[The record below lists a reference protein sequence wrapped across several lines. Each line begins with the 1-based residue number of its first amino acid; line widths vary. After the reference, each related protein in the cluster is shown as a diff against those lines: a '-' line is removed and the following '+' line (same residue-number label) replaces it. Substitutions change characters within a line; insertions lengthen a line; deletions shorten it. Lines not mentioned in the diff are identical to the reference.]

1 VTIDASQNEELP
13 MSATLIEHFSDLKDP
28 RDDKNKKHQLMD
40 IVFLVIAGVIS
51 GAEGWEA
58 IETFGEEKLEWLRKY
73 FLFAN
78 GGPSHDCIRMVMISL
93 SPKAL
98 QGCFARWMQAMVE
111 VANGEVVAI
120 DGQTLRRSF
129 DRAEGLG
136 AIHRVSAWAKR
147 NGVSLGQVKTDE
159 KSNEIT
165 AIPALLA
172 LLELRGCIVTLDA
185 MGCQREIAEKIRE
198 QGADYVLAVK
208 KNQKE
213 LHQALED
220 YFETAEGAGYRAV
233 PLERLEEVDSGHG
246 RVEVRRYQLVP
257 DLRTLPKPEQWKDLQ
272 GIARVEGERHLGDR
286 VSTEVRYYITSF
298 GQDVGRL
305 AEAVRGHWGIENSLH
320 WVLDVTFQEDDSR
333 LRSGYGAE
341 NFAVIR
347 HIALNLLKREP
358 SKGSLKRKRY
368 KAALSNEFRSNVL
381 FPQ

>member
-1 VTIDASQNEELP
+1 MT
-13 MSATLIEHFSDLKDP
+13 ATFMEHFSDLKDP

-40 IVFLVIAGVIS
+40 ILFLVIAAVIS

-58 IETFGEEKLEWLRKY
+58 IEAFGEEKLEWLRKY
-73 FLFAN
+73 FPFAN
-78 GGPSHDCIRMVMISL
+78 GVPSHDCIRMVMISL

-98 QGCFARWMQAMVE
+98 QGCFARWMQAVVE
-111 VANGEVVAI
+111 VAKGEVVAI
-120 DGQTLRRSF
+120 DGKTIRRSF
-129 DRAEGLG
+129 DQAEGLG
-136 AIHRVSAWAKR
+136 AIHMVSAWAKR

-165 AIPALLA
+165 AIPALLK
-172 LLELRGCIVTLDA
+172 LLELRGCIVTIDA
-185 MGCQREIAEKIRE
+185 MGCQRAIAEQIRA

-208 KNQKE
+208 ANQKE
-213 LHQALED
+213 LHEALED
-220 YFETAEGAGYRAV
+220 YFETAQQAGYRAV
-233 PLERLEEVDSGHG
+233 PLERWEEIDSGHG

-257 DLRTLPKPEQWKDLQ
+257 DLSTLPKPEQWKDLQ
-272 GIARVEGERHLGDR
+272 GIARVECERHVGDQI
-286 VSTEVRYYITSF
+286 SSEVRYYITSL

-320 WVLDVTFQEDDSR
+320 WVLDVTFREDDSR

-368 KAALSNEFRSNVL
+368 KAALSNEFRNFSISRGN
-381 FPQ
+381 FIETKPQHIEK

>member
-1 VTIDASQNEELP
+1 MLYKEELP
-13 MSATLIEHFSDLKDP
+13 MTATFMEHFSDLKDP

-40 IVFLVIAGVIS
+40 ILFLVIAAVIS

-58 IETFGEEKLEWLRKY
+58 IEAFGQEKLNWLRKY
-73 FLFAN
+73 FPFAN
-78 GGPSHDCIRMVMISL
+78 GVPSHDCIRMVMISL

-98 QGCFARWMQAMVE
+98 QGCFVRWMQAVVE
-111 VANGEVVAI
+111 VAQGEVVAI
-120 DGQTLRRSF
+120 DGKPIRRSF
-129 DRAEGLG
+129 ERAGGLG
-136 AIHRVSAWAKR
+136 PIHMVSAWAKG

-165 AIPALLA
+165 AIPALLG
-172 LLELRGCIVTLDA
+172 LLELRGCIVTIDA

-208 KNQKE
+208 ANQKE
-213 LHQALED
+213 LHEAMED
-220 YFETAEGAGYRAV
+220 YFETAQQADYRAV
-233 PLERLEEVDSGHG
+233 TLERVEEVDSGHG
-246 RVEVRRYQLVP
+246 RVEVRHYELVG
-257 DLRTLPKPEQWKDLQ
+257 DLSTLPKPEQWKDLQ
-272 GIARVEGERHLGDR
+272 GIARVECERHMDGQ
-286 VSTEVRYYITSF
+286 VSSEVRYYITSF
-298 GQDVGRL
+298 GQKVGRL

-320 WVLDVTFQEDDSR
+320 WVLDVSFREDDSR
-333 LRSGYGAE
+333 LRTGYGAE

-358 SKGSLKRKRY
+358 STGSLKRKRY

>member
-1 VTIDASQNEELP
+1 MT
-13 MSATLIEHFSDLKDP
+13 ATFMEHFSDLKDP

-40 IVFLVIAGVIS
+40 ILFLVIAAVIS

-58 IETFGEEKLEWLRKY
+58 IEAFGEEKLEWLRKY
-73 FLFAN
+73 FPFAN
-78 GGPSHDCIRMVMISL
+78 GVPSHDCIRMVMISL

-98 QGCFARWMQAMVE
+98 QGCFARWMQAVVE
-111 VANGEVVAI
+111 VAKGEVVAI
-120 DGQTLRRSF
+120 DGKTIRRSF
-129 DRAEGLG
+129 DQAEGLG
-136 AIHRVSAWAKR
+136 AIHMVSAWAKR

-165 AIPALLA
+165 AIPALLK
-172 LLELRGCIVTLDA
+172 LLELRGCIVTIDA
-185 MGCQREIAEKIRE
+185 MGCQRAIAEQIRA

-208 KNQKE
+208 ANQKE
-213 LHQALED
+213 LHEALED
-220 YFETAEGAGYRAV
+220 YFETAQQAGYRAV
-233 PLERLEEVDSGHG
+233 PLERWEEIDSGHG

-257 DLRTLPKPEQWKDLQ
+257 DLSTLPKPEQWKDLQ
-272 GIARVEGERHLGDR
+272 GIARVECERHVGDQI
-286 VSTEVRYYITSF
+286 SSEVRYYITSL

-320 WVLDVTFQEDDSR
+320 WVLDVTFREDDSR

-368 KAALSNEFRSNVL
+368 KAALSNEFRTFSIRRGVQRL
-381 FPQ
+381 GAARC

>member
-1 VTIDASQNEELP
+1 MLHEEELP
-13 MSATLIEHFSDLKDP
+13 MTATFMEHFSDLEDP

-40 IVFLVIAGVIS
+40 ILFLVIAAVIS

-73 FLFAN
+73 FPFAN
-78 GGPSHDCIRMVMISL
+78 GVPSHDCIRMVMISL

-98 QGCFARWMQAMVE
+98 QGCFARWMQAVVE

-120 DGQTLRRSF
+120 DGKTLRRSF
-129 DRAEGLG
+129 ERAEGLG
-136 AIHRVSAWAKR
+136 AIQMVSAWAKR

-213 LHQALED
+213 LHQAIED

-257 DLRTLPKPEQWKDLQ
+257 DLSTLPKPEQWKDLQ
-272 GIARVEGERHLGDR
+272 GVARVEGERHLGDR

-320 WVLDVTFQEDDSR
+320 WVLDVTFREDDSR
-333 LRSGYGAE
+333 LRAGYGAE

-368 KAALSNEFRSNVL
+368 KAALNNEFRSNVL

>member
-1 VTIDASQNEELP
+1 LTLYKKEELP
-13 MSATLIEHFSDLKDP
+13 MTATFIEHFSDLKDP
-28 RDDKNKKHQLMD
+28 RDDKNQKHQLMD
-40 IVFLVIAGVIS
+40 IVFLVIAAVIR

-58 IETFGEEKLEWLRKY
+58 IETFGEEKLDWLRKY
-73 FLFAN
+73 FPFAN
-78 GGPSHDCIRMVMISL
+78 GVPSHDCIRMVMISL

-98 QGCFARWMQAMVE
+98 QGCFARWMQALVE
-111 VANGEVVAI
+111 VAKGEVVAI
-120 DGQTLRRSF
+120 DGKTIRRSF
-129 DRAEGLG
+129 DRAGGLR
-136 AIHRVSAWAKR
+136 AIHMVSAWAKR

-165 AIPALLA
+165 AIPALLGF
-172 LLELRGCIVTLDA
+172 LELRGCIVTIDA

-213 LHQALED
+213 LHQAIED
-220 YFETAEGAGYRAV
+220 YFETAQQAGYRAV

-320 WVLDVTFQEDDSR
+320 WVLDVTFREDDSR
-333 LRSGYGAE
+333 LRAGYGAE
-341 NFAVIR
+341 NFAVIP

-358 SKGSLKRKRY
+358 SKASLKRKRY

>member
-1 VTIDASQNEELP
+1 MLHEEELP
-13 MSATLIEHFSDLKDP
+13 MTATFMEHFSDLKDP

-40 IVFLVIAGVIS
+40 ILFLVIAAVIS

-73 FLFAN
+73 FPFAN
-78 GGPSHDCIRMVMISL
+78 GVPSHDCIRMVLISL

-98 QGCFARWMQAMVE
+98 QGCFARWMQAVVE

-120 DGQTLRRSF
+120 DGKTLRRSF
-129 DRAEGLG
+129 ERAEGLG
-136 AIHRVSAWAKR
+136 AIQMVSAWAKR

-213 LHQALED
+213 LHQAIED

-233 PLERLEEVDSGHG
+233 PLERLEEVDSAHG

-257 DLRTLPKPEQWKDLQ
+257 DLRTLPKAEQWKDLQ

-320 WVLDVTFQEDDSR
+320 WVLDVTFREDDSR
-333 LRSGYGAE
+333 LRAGYGAE

-368 KAALSNEFRSNVL
+368 KAALNNEFRSNVL

>member
-13 MSATLIEHFSDLKDP
+13 MSATFIDHFSDLKDP

-40 IVFLVIAGVIS
+40 IVFLVIAAVIS

-73 FLFAN
+73 FPFAN
-78 GGPSHDCIRMVMISL
+78 GVPSHDCIRMVMISL

-120 DGQTLRRSF
+120 DGKTLRRSF

-136 AIHRVSAWAKR
+136 AIHMVGAWAKG

-159 KSNEIT
+159 KSHEIT
-165 AIPALLA
+165 AIPALVA

-185 MGCQREIAEKIRE
+185 MGGQREIAEKIRE

-213 LHQALED
+213 LHQAIED

-298 GQDVGRL
+298 GQDVGGL

-320 WVLDVTFQEDDSR
+320 WVRDVTFQEDDSR

-358 SKGSLKRKRY
+358 SKVSLKRKRY
-368 KAALSNEFRSNVL
+368 KAALSNEFRI
-381 FPQ
+381 

>member
-13 MSATLIEHFSDLKDP
+13 MSATFIEHFSDLKDP

-73 FLFAN
+73 FPFAN
-78 GGPSHDCIRMVMISL
+78 GVPSHDCIRMVMISL

-120 DGQTLRRSF
+120 DGKTLRRSF

-136 AIHRVSAWAKR
+136 AIQMVSAWAKR

>member
-1 VTIDASQNEELP
+1 MT
-13 MSATLIEHFSDLKDP
+13 ATFMEHFSDLKDP
-28 RDDKNKKHQLMD
+28 RDDKNKKHQLID
-40 IVFLVIAGVIS
+40 ILFLVIAAVLS

-58 IETFGEEKLEWLRKY
+58 IETFGKEKLEWLRKY
-73 FLFAN
+73 FPFAN
-78 GGPSHDCIRMVMISL
+78 GVPSHDCIRMVLISL

-98 QGCFARWMQAMVE
+98 QACFARWVQAVVE

-120 DGQTLRRSF
+120 DGKTIRRSF

-136 AIHRVSAWAKR
+136 PIHMVSAWAKG
-147 NGVSLGQVKTDE
+147 NGVCLGQVKTEE
-159 KSNEIT
+159 KSNEIP
-165 AIPALLA
+165 AIPALLG
-172 LLELRGCIVTLDA
+172 LLELHSCIVTIDA
-185 MGCQREIAEKIRE
+185 MGGQREIAEKIRA

-208 KNQKE
+208 KNQQE
-213 LHQALED
+213 LHEAIED
-220 YFETAEGAGYRAV
+220 YFEAAQQAGYRAV
-233 PLERLEEVDSGHG
+233 PLERVEEVDSGHG
-246 RVEVRRYQLVP
+246 RVEVRRYELVG
-257 DLRTLPKPEQWKDLQ
+257 DLSTLPKPEQWKDLH
-272 GIARVEGERHLGDR
+272 GIARVECERHVGKQ
-286 VSTEVRYYITSF
+286 VSSEVCYYITSF
-298 GQDVGRL
+298 GQKVERL

-320 WVLDVTFQEDDSR
+320 WVLDVTFREDDSR

>member
-1 VTIDASQNEELP
+1 
-13 MSATLIEHFSDLKDP
+13 M
-28 RDDKNKKHQLMD
+28 
-40 IVFLVIAGVIS
+40 
-51 GAEGWEA
+51 
-58 IETFGEEKLEWLRKY
+58 
-73 FLFAN
+73 
-78 GGPSHDCIRMVMISL
+78 
-93 SPKAL
+93 
-98 QGCFARWMQAMVE
+98 
-111 VANGEVVAI
+111 
-120 DGQTLRRSF
+120 
-129 DRAEGLG
+129 
-136 AIHRVSAWAKR
+136 
-147 NGVSLGQVKTDE
+147 KTDK

-165 AIPALLA
+165 AIPVLLG
-172 LLELRGCIVTLDA
+172 LLELRGCIVTIDA

-213 LHQALED
+213 LHQAIED
-220 YFETAEGAGYRAV
+220 YFETAQQAGYRAV

-320 WVLDVTFQEDDSR
+320 WVLDVTFREDDSR

-358 SKGSLKRKRY
+358 SKASLKRKRY

>member
-1 VTIDASQNEELP
+1 LTLYKKEELP
-13 MSATLIEHFSDLKDP
+13 MTATFIEHFSDLKDP

-40 IVFLVIAGVIS
+40 IVFLVIAAVIS

-58 IETFGEEKLEWLRKY
+58 IETFGEEKLDWLRKY
-73 FLFAN
+73 FPFAN
-78 GGPSHDCIRMVMISL
+78 GVPSHDCIRMVMISL

-98 QGCFARWMQAMVE
+98 QGCFARWMQALVE
-111 VANGEVVAI
+111 VAKGEVVAI
-120 DGQTLRRSF
+120 DGKTIRRSF
-129 DRAEGLG
+129 DRAGGLR
-136 AIHRVSAWAKR
+136 AIHMVSAWAKR

-165 AIPALLA
+165 AIPALLGF
-172 LLELRGCIVTLDA
+172 LELRGCIVTIDA

-213 LHQALED
+213 LHQAIED
-220 YFETAEGAGYRAV
+220 YFETAQQAGYRAV

-320 WVLDVTFQEDDSR
+320 WVLDVTFREDDSR
-333 LRSGYGAE
+333 LRAGYGAE

-358 SKGSLKRKRY
+358 SKASLKRKRY

>member
-1 VTIDASQNEELP
+1 MTASF
-13 MSATLIEHFSDLKDP
+13 MEHFSDLKDP
-28 RDDKNKKHQLMD
+28 RDDKNKKHELMD
-40 IVFLVIAGVIS
+40 ILFLVIAAVIS

-58 IETFGEEKLEWLRKY
+58 IETFGQEKLRWLRKY
-73 FLFAN
+73 FPFAQ
-78 GGPSHDCIRMVMISL
+78 GVPSHDCIRMVMISL

-98 QGCFARWMQAMVE
+98 QACFARWVQAVVE
-111 VANGEVVAI
+111 VAEGEVVAI
-120 DGQTLRRSF
+120 DGKTIRRSF

-136 AIHRVSAWAKR
+136 AIHMVSAWAKR
-147 NGVSLGQVKTDE
+147 NGVSLGQVKTEE

-165 AIPALLA
+165 AIPALLG

-208 KNQKE
+208 ANQKE
-213 LHQALED
+213 LQEALED
-220 YFETAEGAGYRAV
+220 YFETAERAGYRAV
-233 PLERLEEVDSGHG
+233 PLESLEEVDSGHG
-246 RVEVRRYQLVP
+246 RVEVRRYELVP
-257 DLRTLPKPEQWKDLQ
+257 DLSILPKPEQWRDLQ
-272 GIARVEGERHLGDR
+272 GIARVECERHVGEQ
-286 VSTEVRYYITSF
+286 VSSEVRYYITSF
-298 GQDVGRL
+298 GQKVERL

-320 WVLDVTFQEDDSR
+320 WVLDVTFREDDSR
-333 LRSGYGAE
+333 LRTGYGAE

-368 KAALSNEFRSNVL
+368 KAALSHEFRSNVL

>member
-1 VTIDASQNEELP
+1 MT
-13 MSATLIEHFSDLKDP
+13 ATFMEHFSDLKDP

-40 IVFLVIAGVIS
+40 ILFLVIAAVIS

-73 FLFAN
+73 FPFAN
-78 GGPSHDCIRMVMISL
+78 GVPSHDCIRMVMLSL

-98 QGCFARWMQAMVE
+98 QECFARWMQAVVE
-111 VANGEVVAI
+111 VAKGEVVAI
-120 DGQTLRRSF
+120 DGKTIRRSF
-129 DRAEGLG
+129 DQAEGLG

-165 AIPALLA
+165 AIPALLK
-172 LLELRGCIVTLDA
+172 LLELRGCIVTIDA
-185 MGCQREIAEKIRE
+185 MGCQRAIAEQIRA

-208 KNQKE
+208 ANQKE
-213 LHQALED
+213 LQEALED
-220 YFETAEGAGYRAV
+220 YFETAQQAGYRAV
-233 PLERLEEVDSGHG
+233 PLERWEEIDSGHG

-257 DLRTLPKPEQWKDLQ
+257 DLSTLPKPEQWQDLQ
-272 GIARVEGERHLGDR
+272 GIARVECEHHVGDQI
-286 VSTEVRYYITSF
+286 SSEVRYYITSL

-320 WVLDVTFQEDDSR
+320 WVLDVTFREDDSR

>member
-1 VTIDASQNEELP
+1 
-13 MSATLIEHFSDLKDP
+13 MSATFIEHFSDLKDP
-28 RDDKNKKHQLMD
+28 RDDKNKKHQFMD
-40 IVFLVIAGVIS
+40 ILFLVIAAVIS

-73 FLFAN
+73 FPFAN
-78 GGPSHDCIRMVMISL
+78 GVPSHDCIRMVMISL

-98 QGCFARWMQAMVE
+98 RGCFARWMQAVAE

-120 DGQTLRRSF
+120 DGKTLRRSF
-129 DRAEGLG
+129 KRAGGLG
-136 AIHRVSAWAKR
+136 AIYMVSAWAKR
-147 NGVSLGQVKTDE
+147 NGVSLGQMKTDE

-165 AIPALLA
+165 AIPALLG
-172 LLELRGCIVTLDA
+172 LLELRGCIVTIDA

-213 LHQALED
+213 LHQAIED
-220 YFETAEGAGYRAV
+220 YFETAQQAGYRAV
-233 PLERLEEVDSGHG
+233 PLERVEEVDSGHG

-272 GIARVEGERHLGDR
+272 GIARVEGERHLGER

-305 AEAVRGHWGIENSLH
+305 AEAVRGHWGIEDSLH
-320 WVLDVTFQEDDSR
+320 WVLDVTFREDDSR

-347 HIALNLLKREP
+347 HIALNLLKRTRLGPLSP
-358 SKGSLKRKRY
+358 SHSNHET
-368 KAALSNEFRSNVL
+368 AAAGNGGAGWPLRRSASTCAK
-381 FPQ
+381 